1 MKKLMMAVA
10 IVCAAAFAQA
20 ANVSWSISNV
30 ASTYKTGN
38 MLVYAFIGD
47 VTSAAAT
54 ALASTT
60 ESDWTSFLNPGAT
73 GKTISK
79 RGSANG
85 TLEGFDSTDS
95 KMTFVIVDTAIAEGN
110 NWYVMTAD
118 DIATYKW
125 EGATPGTPF
134 NTSLS
139 SVASS
144 GTFTAVPEPTSGLL
158 LLLGVAGLAL
168 KRRRA

>member
-85 TLEGFDSTDS
+85 TLEGFDSPDLS
-95 KMTFVIVDTAIAEGN
+95 GCVKSGNYVQKFLFGVHSFSVLLEITFGHHIRS
-110 NWYVMTAD
+110 
-118 DIATYKW
+118 
-125 EGATPGTPF
+125 
-134 NTSLS
+134 SLHL
-139 SVASS
+139 
-144 GTFTAVPEPTSGLL
+144 E
-158 LLLGVAGLAL
+158 
-168 KRRRA
+168 